1 MTDHPDLI
9 GVSEDVRLR
18 RFDPGSADEGLLQ
31 SLLPIYRDAETVRL
45 LDGPQAEPYDLARL
59 VAMYT
64 AMSERGELYLV
75 EALSSTGGWLP
86 IGDAGL
92 QQQALPMVL
101 APDYRGRGIGRAILQ
116 ALIERARRLG
126 WRQVRVSDIYHDNE
140 AAKRRY
146 TSVGFVIA
154 GPTELGHRYV
164 LHLT

>member
-75 EALSSTGGWLP
+75 EALSSTGVGCRSVTPACSSRPCRWCWP
-86 IGDAGL
+86 PTIADGASGG
-92 QQQALPMVL
+92 PSS
-101 APDYRGRGIGRAILQ
+101 
-116 ALIERARRLG
+116 RR
-126 WRQVRVSDIYHDNE
+126 
-140 AAKRRY
+140 
-146 TSVGFVIA
+146 
-154 GPTELGHRYV
+154 
-164 LHLT
+164 